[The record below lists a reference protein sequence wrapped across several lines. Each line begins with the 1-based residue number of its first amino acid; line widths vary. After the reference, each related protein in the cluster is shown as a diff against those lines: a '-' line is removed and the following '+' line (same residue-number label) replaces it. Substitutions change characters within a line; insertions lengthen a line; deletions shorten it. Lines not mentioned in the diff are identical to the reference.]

1 MNSVLATIAPVFVLI
16 VIGYVFKRT
25 GFPGDGLWSPAER
38 LSYYILLPALILH
51 SLAGADLAGLQMER
65 LVITGFSVVGAMTL
79 LCLALWPALR
89 IDGLAFTSLLQGAVR
104 LNAYLGF
111 AIAAAFFGPEGVTVT
126 AVFIAFMMPTVNII
140 SIAVLA
146 KYGSGGKPGWWR
158 IPVRIVTNPLILAC
172 AAGVAANMLDL
183 PRPDWIMGVLDILA
197 KAALPLAL
205 LCVGAGLDLSLG
217 KTRPGIILL
226 TCALKLVVMP
236 AVAWGISDLTGLNGL
251 AFMIVMMMA
260 ATPSSPA
267 TYVLARQLGGDAV
280 LMAGIVTA
288 ETALSAITLSLVLAW
303 LTGATVF

>member
-1 MNSVLATIAPVFVLI
+1 MTAVLATIAPVFVLI
-16 VIGYVFKRT
+16 VVGYVFKRT
-25 GFPGDGLWSPAER
+25 GFPGDGLWGPAER
-38 LSYYILLPALILH
+38 LSYYVLLPALILH

-65 LVITGFSVVGAMTL
+65 LVITGLSFAGAMTL
-79 LCLALWPALR
+79 LCLILRPILR
-89 IDGLAFTSLLQGAVR
+89 IDGPAFTSMIQGTIR

-126 AVFIAFMMPTVNII
+126 AVFISVMMPTVNVV
-140 SIAVLA
+140 SIAALA
-146 KYGSGGKPGWWR
+146 KYGSGGKAGWWR
-158 IPVRIVTNPLILAC
+158 VPVQIATNPLILAC
-172 AAGVAANMLDL
+172 AAGAAVNVLGL
-183 PRPDWIMGVLDILA
+183 PRPDWVMGVLDILA

-236 AVAWGISDLTGLNGL
+236 AVAWGIADLTGLTGL
-251 AFMIVMMMA
+251 AFIVTMMMA

-267 TYVLARQLGGDAV
+267 TYVMARQLGGDAV
-280 LMAGIVTA
+280 LMAGIVTT

-303 LTGATVF
+303 LTGAAVF